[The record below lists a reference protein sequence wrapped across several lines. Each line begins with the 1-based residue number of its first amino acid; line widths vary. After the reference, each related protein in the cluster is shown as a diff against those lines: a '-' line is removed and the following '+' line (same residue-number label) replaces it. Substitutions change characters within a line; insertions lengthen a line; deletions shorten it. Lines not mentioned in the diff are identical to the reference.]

1 MGGLYSIQNA
11 AEAGTDFW
19 LPGESQMEYK
29 NTDISDSYRLRLIPE
44 DEYTGIGEITDNTSA
59 QSPDTAVAYDLAG
72 RRVSNPR
79 HGFYIVNGEKMI
91 MQ

>member
-1 MGGLYSIQNA
+1 MRPTSSKCFLDLTWVTFRRP
-11 AEAGTDFW
+11 TD
-19 LPGESQMEYK
+19 
-29 NTDISDSYRLRLIPE
+29 DDSYRLRLIPE